1 MPTNQQGWLKGVN
14 SMALDTALDM
24 GKDGGLTA
32 RTDGTRLLVAAF
44 TRLQNTSPYLETG
57 CCCR

>member
-1 MPTNQQGWLKGVN
+1 
-14 SMALDTALDM
+14 MALDTALDM

-44 TRLQNTSPYLETG
+44 TRLQNTSPELETG